1 MRSCLKTDFKKG
13 LRNLS
18 FEIRIILVEPMY
30 QGNVGSVARAMKNFG
45 CTDLVL
51 VNPCKLEGEARAMS
65 SHARDVLEGA
75 RVTSTLDEAVKG
87 ANLLIGTTGVGSL
100 KTGEHI
106 RLPLYTPKEL
116 KEKLKTYSGTI
127 TILFGR
133 EDSGFR
139 NDELKK
145 FDMLITVPTS
155 EIYPIMN
162 LSHTVAVVLYELSEL
177 EGGNNPLA
185 DGFDLQL
192 LYRHLEELLEEIDY
206 PPHKKDKTFLMLRRI
221 FGRAGLTPREVQ
233 TLRGIIK
240 KTERKMGYALKES
253 ESQETQVL
261 RDMEKFI

>member
-1 MRSCLKTDFKKG
+1 MSL
-13 LRNLS
+13 
-18 FEIRIILVEPMY
+18 EIRVILVEPMY

-45 CTDLVL
+45 YTDLVL

-75 RVTSTLDEAVKG
+75 RITSTLEEAVKG
-87 ANLLIGTTGVGSL
+87 ANLLIGTTGVASS

-116 KEKLKTYSGTI
+116 KEKLKGCSGTI
-127 TILFGR
+127 AILFGR

-139 NDELKK
+139 NDELKS

-162 LSHTVAVVLYELSEL
+162 LSHAVAVVLYELSEL
-177 EGGNNPLA
+177 EGGNSPLA

-192 LYRHLEELLEEIDY
+192 LYGHLEELLE
-206 PPHKKDKTFLMLRRI
+206 
-221 FGRAGLTPREVQ
+221 
-233 TLRGIIK
+233 
-240 KTERKMGYALKES
+240 
-253 ESQETQVL
+253 
-261 RDMEKFI
+261 